1 MRILWLSLLLL
12 LTFPAVSHAAGPS
25 VIQQDPGAELWNA
38 VRARAQEDS
47 DPGQVRSQV
56 KGIESTSLVNI
67 GGEEWRHF
75 RMGQLI
81 PTAAKVLGFT
91 IIAILLFR
99 LIRGKIPIKAGRST
113 QKIKRF
119 TTFQRYVHWIT
130 AILFVALG
138 ITGAVLLFGRFI
150 IIPYLGPEIGGP
162 LTLLM
167 KRIHDY
173 AGPAFA
179 IALVVLTFTF
189 MKGNFFKW
197 IDFKWVFKG
206 GGLLGGHAPAGRYNA
221 GEKGWYWM
229 AVLVGIVVVA
239 SGLVLDFTFIL
250 DYTDFGRTR
259 DNITFAHWVHSI
271 SAVGIMAASLGHIY
285 MGTIAMEGAFEVMQ
299 TGECDANWAKEHHDL
314 WYEELVEQGVVVPV
328 EELAP
333 VADDASENDS
343 GTEHVKVV
351 S

>member
-12 LTFPAVSHAAGPS
+12 FTMPAVSYATAPS

-38 VRARAQEDS
+38 VRARDGADM
-47 DPGQVRSQV
+47 GQVRSQV
-56 KGIESTSLVNI
+56 KGVDSTSLINV

-81 PTAAKVLGFT
+81 PLAAKVLGFT

-99 LIRGKIPIKAGRST
+99 LIRGKIRIKSGRST

-119 TTFQRYVHWIT
+119 TRFQRYVHWTT

-138 ITGAVLLFGRFI
+138 ITGAVLMFGRFI
-150 IIPYLGPEIGGP
+150 VMPYLGPEIGGT
-162 LTLLM
+162 LTLVM
-167 KRIHDY
+167 KRIHDF
-173 AGPAFA
+173 AGPVFA
-179 IALVVLTFTF
+179 VALVVLMFTF
-189 MKGNFFKW
+189 MKGNFAKW
-197 IDFKWVFKG
+197 VDVKWVFKG
-206 GGLLGGHAPAGRYNA
+206 GGMLGGHASAGRYNA

-239 SGLVLDFTFIL
+239 SGMVLDFPFIL
-250 DYTDFGRTR
+250 DFTERTR
-259 DNITFAHWVHSI
+259 DNITFAHWIHSI

-285 MGTIAMEGAFEVMQ
+285 MGTIAMEGAFEAMQ

-314 WYEELVEQGVVVPV
+314 WYEDLVEQGVVVPEVATDSVV
-328 EELAP
+328 EEAALDIESPKA
-333 VADDASENDS
+333 AS
-343 GTEHVKVV
+343 
-351 S
+351 

>member
-12 LTFPAVSHAAGPS
+12 FTIPAVSHATAPS

-38 VRARAQEDS
+38 VRARAHDGDDQ
-47 DPGQVRSQV
+47 GQTRSQV
-56 KGIESTSLVNI
+56 KGVDSTSLINV

-81 PTAAKVLGFT
+81 PLAAKVLGFT

-99 LIRGKIPIKAGRST
+99 LIRGKIRIQSGRST

-119 TTFQRYVHWIT
+119 TRFQRYVHWTT

-138 ITGAVLLFGRFI
+138 ITGAVLMFGRFL
-150 IIPYLGPEIGGP
+150 IIPYIGPEIGGP
-162 LTLLM
+162 LTFFM
-167 KRIHDY
+167 KRIHDF

-179 IALVVLTFTF
+179 VALVVLTFTF
-189 MKGNFFKW
+189 MKGNFAKW
-197 IDFKWVFKG
+197 VDVKWVFKG
-206 GGLLGGHAPAGRYNA
+206 GGMLGGHASAGRYNA

-239 SGLVLDFTFIL
+239 SGMVLDFPFIL
-250 DYTDFGRTR
+250 DFAERTR
-259 DNITFAHWVHSI
+259 DNITFAHWIHSI

-285 MGTIAMEGAFEVMQ
+285 MGTIAMEGAFEAMQ

-314 WYEELVEQGVVVPV
+314 WYEELVEQGVVTP
-328 EELAP
+328 E
-333 VADDASENDS
+333 VAAEPEQANDATVDAESP
-343 GTEHVKVV
+343 KAV

>member
-12 LTFPAVSHAAGPS
+12 FTLPVVSHATAPS

-38 VRARAQEDS
+38 VRARDGADL
-47 DPGQVRSQV
+47 GQVRSQV
-56 KGIESTSLVNI
+56 KGMESTSLVNI

-81 PTAAKVLGFT
+81 PLAAKVLGFT

-99 LIRGKIPIKAGRST
+99 LVRGKIRIKAGRST

-119 TTFQRYVHWIT
+119 TRFQRYVHWIT

-138 ITGAVLLFGRFI
+138 ITGAVLMFGRFI
-150 IIPYLGPEIGGP
+150 VMPYLGPEIGGTF
-162 LTLLM
+162 TLVM
-167 KRIHDY
+167 KRIHDF

-189 MKGNFFKW
+189 MKGNFMKW
-197 IDFKWVFKG
+197 VDFKWVFKG

-239 SGLVLDFTFIL
+239 SGLVLDFTFLL
-250 DYTDFGRTR
+250 DYTSYERTR

-285 MGTIAMEGAFEVMQ
+285 MGTIAMEGAFEAMQ

-314 WYEELVEQGVVVPV
+314 WYEELVEQGVLVPESETTSVVK
-328 EELAP
+328 
-333 VADDASENDS
+333 DASEEVLDS
-343 GTEHVKVV
+343 ENPKTA